1 MKRLATIL
9 VFLITAI
16 TGFGYDFIYEP
27 NHLTRNSDPFYI
39 QNRVMRFEDSIVDVD
54 TNTGLFFRE
63 YSGKKYFCT
72 DNSINEAGGDL
83 YCYLLSDSTNSYVVE
98 TTDSVKTF
106 NDTII
111 ARIKKSEATIIN
123 TNELIVVEKPDWV
136 YVAQGVYTNGL
147 ATLQMNGVWTNMD
160 YTFESV
166 GANILQ
172 TMGAAMAAGNME
184 QVNLINIWK
193 GLIKD
198 SYETLYRYGSKY
210 GIEDMRLFPYEQSY
224 IVSNTI
230 TKVYM
235 EYGTNKYY
243 IEGK

>member
-1 MKRLATIL
+1 MKKLLYIIIAI
-9 VFLITAI
+9 LITATSQAQTYYFLI
-16 TGFGYDFIYEP
+16 NQSETNRYVIE
-27 NHLTRNSDPFYI
+27 S
-39 QNRVMRFEDSIVDVD
+39 QNPFEDVGVP
-54 TNTGLFFRE
+54 
-63 YSGKKYFCT
+63 
-72 DNSINEAGGDL
+72 
-83 YCYLLSDSTNSYVVE
+83 YV
-98 TTDSVKTF
+98 
-106 NDTII
+106 
-111 ARIKKSEATIIN
+111 ARIESFKANIQTDTEIT
-123 TNELIVVEKPDWV
+123 VVEKPDWV

-172 TMGAAMAAGNME
+172 TMGAAMAVGNME

-210 GIEDMRLFPYEQSY
+210 GVEDMRLFPYDQSY
-224 IVSNTI
+224 IVSNSV

-243 IEGK
+243 IKE